1 MSKRRINI
9 SINKELSIIAKME
22 ATRRGMNFSELIEE
36 LFIKNIQ
43 SQKIID
49 SVKKAQNNVL

>member
-1 MSKRRINI
+1 
-9 SINKELSIIAKME
+9 ME